1 MRRALFMSCKYGDKT
16 SQFAATLNRQLLKSA
31 AEHTGG
37 SVAFLRLTRKLPVW
51 RRQSQWSQQQ
61 FNSQT
66 GMGYNC
72 AMTDQ
77 SPKIITTFQSRLEMD
92 AAVRGLGETSG
103 DWELRQRAVE
113 IAQRYGDRVLPA
125 LVAALDTSNPQLRG
139 GLGHLAKRLDKDAA
153 VSALSAAARNRSL
166 PDQARL
172 TAITILERFLEV
184 TPDDAMY
191 AGMAAPEQLALH
203 SLHEVLADA
212 RSDRM
217 VLVEYFRQLGQE
229 PPDVQLTMV
238 RAARLLDGAEGVELL
253 SMFAQ
258 EPAQPVAAE
267 ALQTLGMI
275 AEPAAAAALQ
285 GVIPSLPPELRR
297 QAERSLQKLR
307 LRGVPVPALPEPPD
321 GARCLASAVSGD
333 GHQMLWFFLP
343 QAGKADGDVLEVLVN
358 QQQGLAAAAGRRAV
372 EAATLPERQTPGT
385 LLQGSADQP
394 LLLEAGFDYGRRRL
408 LAALPRT
415 WAAEQPT
422 PLVYRL
428 LGPQLWRWTRPE
440 SADALSQTVAA
451 TREDTVKLMQH
462 PAMGSWFLQ
471 SRSIYARAERVLT
484 GSEAPTH
491 EAFTQMI
498 AETLQEALD
507 SGDLAPAALRARLE
521 AMAEWFILANDAD
534 HADLAQAAAQ
544 TVEEDPASHPLL
556 LLMSELGLRLAM
568 INLARGLVPDLT

>member
-1 MRRALFMSCKYGDKT
+1 L
-16 SQFAATLNRQLLKSA
+16 
-31 AEHTGG
+31 
-37 SVAFLRLTRKLPVW
+37 RKLPAR
-51 RRQSQWSQQQ
+51 RRQTQRDRQQ

-66 GMGYNC
+66 GMGYND

-92 AAVRGLGETSG
+92 AAVRSLGETSG

-113 IAQRYGDRVLPA
+113 IAQRYGDKALPI
-125 LVAALDTSNPQLRG
+125 LVAALDTTNPQLRG

-153 VSALSAAARNRSL
+153 VSALRAAALNRSL
-166 PDQARL
+166 SDQARL

-203 SLHEVLADA
+203 SLREVLADA
-212 RSDRM
+212 RSDPM

-238 RAARLLDGAEGVELL
+238 RAARLLEGAEGVALL

-258 EPAQPVAAE
+258 EPVQPVAIE

-275 AEPAAAAALQ
+275 ADPAAAATLQ

-297 QAERSLQKLR
+297 QAERALQKLR
-307 LRGVPVPALPEPPD
+307 LRGVPAPAQPAPPD
-321 GARCLASAVSGD
+321 GARCLASAVSSD
-333 GHQMLWFFLP
+333 GQQMLWFFLP
-343 QAGKADGDVLEVLVN
+343 QAAEADGDVLEVLVS
-358 QQQGLAAAAGRRAV
+358 QQQGLVAAAGRRAV
-372 EAATLPERQTPGT
+372 EAATLPERQAQGT

-394 LLLEAGFDYGRRRL
+394 LLLEAGFDYGRGRL

-422 PLVYRL
+422 PLPYRL
-428 LGPQLWRWTRPE
+428 LGPQLWRWERPKP
-440 SADALSQTVAA
+440 ADAPSQEAAA
-451 TREDTVKLMQH
+451 TREDTIRLVQH

-471 SRSIYARAERVLT
+471 SRAIYARAERVLT
-484 GSEAPTH
+484 GPEAPTH
-491 EAFTQMI
+491 EAFAQMI
-498 AETLQEALD
+498 ADTLQEALD
-507 SGDLAPAALRARLE
+507 SGDLAPAALRANLE
-521 AMAEWFILANDAD
+521 AMVEWFTLANDGD
-534 HADLAQAAAQ
+534 HADLALAAAQ

-568 INLARGLVPDLT
+568 INLARGLMPELG

>member
-1 MRRALFMSCKYGDKT
+1 MS
-16 SQFAATLNRQLLKSA
+16 
-31 AEHTGG
+31 
-37 SVAFLRLTRKLPVW
+37 
-51 RRQSQWSQQQ
+51 
-61 FNSQT
+61 
-66 GMGYNC
+66 
-72 AMTDQ
+72 DQ
-77 SPKIITTFQSRLEMD
+77 SSKIITTFQNRLEMD
-92 AAVRGLGETSG
+92 AAVRSLGDTSG

-113 IAQRYGDRVLPA
+113 IAQRYGDKVLPA
-125 LVAALDTSNPQLRG
+125 LVAALDTTNPQLRG
-139 GLGHLAKRLDKDAA
+139 GLGHLAKRLDKEATVAA
-153 VSALSAAARNRSL
+153 LRAAALNRNLS
-166 PDQARL
+166 DQARL

-184 TPDDAMY
+184 QPDDAMY
-191 AGMAAPEQLALH
+191 AGMAAPEQLALR
-203 SLHEVLADA
+203 SLQEVLADA
-212 RSDRM
+212 QSDRM

-229 PPDVQLTMV
+229 PPDVQLTMA
-238 RAARLLDGAEGVELL
+238 RAARLLEGVEGVELL

-258 EPAQPVAAE
+258 EAAQPVALE

-275 AEPAAAAALQ
+275 ADPTAAAALQ

-297 QAERSLQKLR
+297 QAERALQKLR
-307 LRGVPVPALPEPPD
+307 LRGVAVPALPEPPAE
-321 GARCLASAVSGD
+321 ARCLASAVSGE
-333 GHQMLWFFLP
+333 GLQMLWFFLP
-343 QAGKADGDVLEVLVN
+343 QAGEAGGAVLEALVN
-358 QQQGLAAAAGRRAV
+358 QQQGLVAAAGRRAV

-408 LAALPRT
+408 LAALART

-440 SADALSQTVAA
+440 PGDALPQTVTA
-451 TREDTVKLMQH
+451 TREDTINLMQH

-471 SRSIYARAERVLT
+471 SRAIYARAERILT

-507 SGDLAPAALRARLE
+507 SGDLAPAALQASLE
-521 AMAEWFILANDAD
+521 AMVEWFTLAHDAE
-534 HADLAQAAAQ
+534 HADLALAAAQ
-544 TVEEDPASHPLL
+544 TVGEDPASHPLL

-568 INLARGLVPDLT
+568 INLARGLTPDLG